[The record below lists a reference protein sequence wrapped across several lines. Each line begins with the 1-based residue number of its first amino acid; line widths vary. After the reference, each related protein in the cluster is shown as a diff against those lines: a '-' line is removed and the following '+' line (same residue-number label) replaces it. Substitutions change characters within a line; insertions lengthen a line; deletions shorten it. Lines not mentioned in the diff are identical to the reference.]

1 MGPSRVP
8 LCNTDIH
15 STVRDHSF
23 ERDFERDHSFHHS
36 FLTPLGL
43 LARVGESH
51 TAQSLIGCRW
61 RCLYF
66 VRDSTRAVGPGI
78 AGQYLVLL
86 DDTVLPRI
94 GSNCYCGG
102 EGLLLPLLWIM
113 LQLQA
118 FMDSSMASPGRNQ
131 RVLKLLWCP
140 GLAFVLHAA
149 GWAAS
154 VSVK

>member
-1 MGPSRVP
+1 M
-8 LCNTDIH
+8 
-15 STVRDHSF
+15 
-23 ERDFERDHSFHHS
+23 
-36 FLTPLGL
+36 
-43 LARVGESH
+43 
-51 TAQSLIGCRW
+51 
-61 RCLYF
+61 YF

-102 EGLLLPLLWIM
+102 EGLLLLLLWIM

-118 FMDSSMASPGRNQ
+118 FMVNIHDSSMASPGRNQ
-131 RVLKLLWCP
+131 RALKLLWCP